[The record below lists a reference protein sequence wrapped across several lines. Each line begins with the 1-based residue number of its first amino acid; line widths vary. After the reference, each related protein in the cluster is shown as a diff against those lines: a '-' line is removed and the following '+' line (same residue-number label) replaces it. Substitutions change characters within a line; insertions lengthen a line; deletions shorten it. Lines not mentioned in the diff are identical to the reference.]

1 MIDIAA
7 STGTW
12 DVSSHMK
19 TPMKFDRLILT
30 AMAIFAVYSST
41 PIRAE
46 PNQSIAKIVDELSQA
61 KAADDQVAM
70 LDAYQRIASVLA
82 ADPAQQGIPGLIFQ
96 ADLQRDIAR
105 TTYAIGL
112 DDPCPSLE
120 KAFSHLTTANGKLSV
135 KNGADEREVLSGLE
149 LQIAADQRR
158 MRCNQPDTPAKLG
171 QVDAKLVGH
180 YYLSGVMETGSE
192 LLLKADGRFDWFIS
206 YGAIDQVA
214 EGRWGRVGKTVTL
227 AVDMPSANEPLFRAD
242 QTFHWDEDV
251 ERRLRDI
258 ERAQLIDAINA
269 RCPWTVG
276 LVSAAA
282 ADIPSDQ
289 HSVGDAERTK
299 AAETKRI
306 AETARDEA
314 TRSIARAV
322 EAGAS
327 DDDRSA
333 AMSAISAWANANY
346 EMERAHRDAELPN
359 PEIGQPETPPQCQLP
374 TQETTKPIA
383 EKEWRRGVAVL
394 VGDPTRELRLSRVR
408 VTFIFS
414 DNYRETAETK
424 SGWAFASMRKNASVE
439 KIILALPEP
448 DARAATLSINPFTE
462 GVQTV
467 RVDTRQLI
475 APPFET
481 MRLTVHGEEL
491 IPEDMLRGRY
501 SRN

>member
-1 MIDIAA
+1 MKNSIKID
-7 STGTW
+7 GH
-12 DVSSHMK
+12 V
-19 TPMKFDRLILT
+19 LT
-30 AMAIFAVYSST
+30 AMAILAVYSST
-41 PIRAE
+41 PTRAE
-46 PNQSIAKIVDELSQA
+46 PDQNIAKIVDELSQA
-61 KAADDQVAM
+61 KAAGDQVAM

-82 ADPAQQGIPGLIFQ
+82 ADPAQQDFPGLFFQ

-105 TTYAIGL
+105 ATHAIGA

-120 KAFSHLTTANGKLSV
+120 SATGFLTIANGKLSV

-149 LQIAADQRR
+149 LQIAADQIR
-158 MRCNQPDTPAKLG
+158 MRCNRPETPAEVG
-171 QVDAKLVGH
+171 QVDTKLVGH

-227 AVDMPSANEPLFRAD
+227 AVDMSSANEPLFRAD
-242 QTFHWDEDV
+242 QTLPWDEDV
-251 ERRLRDI
+251 ERRLRDR
-258 ERAQLIDAINA
+258 ERAQRIDAINA

-289 HSVGDAERTK
+289 HSVGAAERAK
-299 AAETKRI
+299 AAETKRT

-314 TRSIARAV
+314 TRSIAKAV

-333 AMSAISAWANANY
+333 AISAMSAWANANY

-359 PEIGQPETPPQCQLP
+359 PEIGHPETPPQCQLP
-374 TQETTKPIA
+374 TQETTEPIV

-394 VGDPTRELRLSRVR
+394 VGDPARELRLSRVR

-424 SGWAFASMRKNASVE
+424 SGWAFAAMRKNASVE
-439 KIILALPEP
+439 KINLALPEP
-448 DARAATLSINPFTE
+448 DARAATLSINPLIQ
-462 GVQTV
+462 GVQTI
-467 RVDTRQLI
+467 RVDTQQLI

-481 MRLTVHGEEL
+481 MRLTVQGEEL

>member
-1 MIDIAA
+1 MKNSIKIDRH
-7 STGTW
+7 
-12 DVSSHMK
+12 V
-19 TPMKFDRLILT
+19 LT
-30 AMAIFAVYSST
+30 AMAILAVYSST

-46 PNQSIAKIVDELSQA
+46 PDQNIAKIVDELSQA
-61 KAADDQVAM
+61 KAAGDQVAM

-82 ADPAQQGIPGLIFQ
+82 ADPAQQDIPGLFFQ

-105 TTYAIGL
+105 VTHAIGA

-120 KAFSHLTTANGKLSV
+120 SATGFLATAKGKLSV
-135 KNGADEREVLSGLE
+135 KNGADEREALSGLE

-158 MRCNQPDTPAKLG
+158 MRCNRSETPAEVG

-227 AVDMPSANEPLFRAD
+227 AVDMPSANEPLFRID
-242 QTFHWDEDV
+242 QTFPWDEDV

-289 HSVGDAERTK
+289 HSVGAAERAK
-299 AAETKRI
+299 AADAKRT

-314 TRSIARAV
+314 TRSIAKAV

-333 AMSAISAWANANY
+333 AMSAMSAWANANF

-394 VGDPTRELRLSRVR
+394 VGDPARELRLSRVK

-439 KIILALPEP
+439 KITLALPEP
-448 DARAATLSINPFTE
+448 DARAATLSINPLTQ
-462 GVQTV
+462 GVQAI
-467 RVDTRQLI
+467 RVDTQQLV

-481 MRLTVHGEEL
+481 MRLTVQGEEL

>member
-1 MIDIAA
+1 
-7 STGTW
+7 
-12 DVSSHMK
+12 MK
-19 TPMKFDRLILT
+19 TPLKIDLQILT
-30 AMAIFAVYSST
+30 ALAIFAVYSST
-41 PIRAE
+41 PTQAE
-46 PNQSIAKIVDELSQA
+46 PNQDITKIVDQLSQA
-61 KAADDQVAM
+61 KASGDQVAM

-82 ADPAQQGIPGLIFQ
+82 ADPTQQDIPGLYFQ

-105 TTYAIGL
+105 ATYAIGA

-120 KAFSHLTTANGKLSV
+120 KAFTFLARANGKLSI
-135 KNGADEREVLSGLE
+135 KNGVDEREILSGLE

-158 MRCNQPDTPAKLG
+158 MRCNRSDTPAEVG

-227 AVDMPSANEPLFRAD
+227 AVDMPTANEPLFRAD
-242 QTFHWDEDV
+242 QTFPWGEDV

-282 ADIPSDQ
+282 ANIPSDQ
-289 HSVGDAERTK
+289 HSVGDTERAK
-299 AAETKRI
+299 AAETKRT

-314 TRSIARAV
+314 TQAIAKAV

-333 AMSAISAWANANY
+333 AMSAMSTWANANY

-374 TQETTKPIA
+374 SREPTEPIA
-383 EKEWRRGVAVL
+383 EKEWRRGIAVL
-394 VGDPTRELRLSRVR
+394 VGDPARELRLSRVR

-448 DARAATLSINPFTE
+448 DARAASLSINPLTQ
-462 GVQTV
+462 GVQTI
-467 RVDTRQLI
+467 RVDTRQLV

-481 MRLTVHGEEL
+481 MHLTVQGEEL
-491 IPEDMLRGRY
+491 IPEDMMRGRY